1 MKRATALR
9 LGLAAALTAAA
20 AVLGAARPAAADPSG
35 YLAPEGDEQTL
46 KKAAAYFD
54 KGVAYLDQGARGPAL
69 SAFRRAAKLCPGFF
83 EARYNV
89 AKLEGDA
96 GGRDKAIAELEAL
109 GRDFPANVRAFS
121 DLGQL
126 LVETDAEAA
135 GRAFATAVANGEK
148 LLTDKAIKAA
158 GENTLAQLAVD
169 LAFAYHNRG
178 AWRLATGDLK
188 GAEADFTRS
197 IRLKDDN
204 FFSHYGLGLALL
216 QQGHFEAARAALK
229 RAKELKRSFADCS
242 IALARTYLS
251 STPPQPAFALA
262 ELKEV
267 EALTGRIAQLEELY
281 GDAYRLQEDFPT
293 AIKHY
298 DNALDLG
305 ADPHAIAL
313 KRALVDRA
321 QGDREAARRRLRD
334 CLTHT
339 NDPAIKVRA
348 RMQLGGLA
356 ELDEDFA
363 TAAEHFAAALALDP
377 DAHPARLR
385 LGVCLYRTGK
395 PDEAAGALTAVI
407 EHYGDAPP
415 AALADDL
422 ALARKLL
429 DKIRTAGDNETH
441 ND

>member
-1 MKRATALR
+1 MRNTVLL
-9 LGLAAALTAAA
+9 LGLVTA
-20 AVLGAARPAAADPSG
+20 LGAARPAAADPSG
-35 YLAPEGDEQTL
+35 YLTPEGDEKTL
-46 KKAAAYFD
+46 EKAAAYFD
-54 KGVAYLDQGARGPAL
+54 KGVGYLDQGARGPAL
-69 SAFRRAAKLCPGFF
+69 SAFRKAAKLCPGFF
-83 EARYNV
+83 EARYNI
-89 AKLEGDA
+89 AKLEGDKGRRDRAVA
-96 GGRDKAIAELEAL
+96 GLETL
-109 GRDFPANVRAFS
+109 GRDFPANVRGFS

-126 LVETDAEAA
+126 LIETDPEAA

-178 AWRLATGDLK
+178 AWRLGTGDLD
-188 GAEADFTRS
+188 GAKADFTRS
-197 IRLKDDN
+197 TRLKDDN

-216 QQGHFEAARAALK
+216 QQGHFEAARAAFK

-242 IALARTYLS
+242 IGLARTYLS
-251 STPPQPAFALA
+251 GTPPQPAFALA

-267 EALTGRIAQLEELY
+267 EALTGQTAQLEELY

-293 AIKHY
+293 AIKRY
-298 DNALDLG
+298 EKARELG
-305 ADPHAIAL
+305 ADRAAIAL
-313 KRALVDRA
+313 KLALVDRA
-321 QGDREAARRRLRD
+321 QGDRGAARRRLRD
-334 CLTHT
+334 CLKHT
-339 NDPAIKVRA
+339 NDRAIKVRA
-348 RMQLGGLA
+348 CMQLGGLA

-363 TAAEHFAAALALDP
+363 KAAEHFAAALALDA

-395 PDEAAGALTAVI
+395 PEEAAKALAAVI
-407 EHYGDAPP
+407 KHYGDGPP
-415 AALADDL
+415 AALAEDL

-429 DKIRTAGDNETH
+429 DKLRTSGDNETH